1 MSTILKCTN
10 RICGKEYS
18 SEFDKCPFCG
28 TAKPFGNDIKETNSD
43 TSMSEKAIEGLV
55 KQEPVKRSGWYS
67 FSIII
72 LCLSVISLV
81 VLTVVGA
88 SEGDASYF
96 LIGLGEFLSVSFLC
110 AIVQL
115 LSGIKYDIDRML
127 AEKEK

>member
-1 MSTILKCTN
+1 
-10 RICGKEYS
+10 
-18 SEFDKCPFCG
+18 
-28 TAKPFGNDIKETNSD
+28 
-43 TSMSEKAIEGLV
+43 MSEKAIEGLV